1 MNTIKTQDK
10 AQGTKR
16 ALNGSI
22 AHNLK
27 PLSITQHEKLTQL
40 KPLHIETGNNGNYPD
55 ITYRHIAKMMC
66 SHLPV
71 EGSDYSIAVESML
84 HSILDLPIEA
94 KHALKS
100 AYIFSRKAP
109 REEREDLFQDLML
122 NLLKAKIGDE
132 KLCYAVARCDWMDWW
147 KKYKIREHYSLDV
160 SVSEDETG
168 SPVTLGDLLVNE
180 IRFETMVD
188 AKLDAVTI
196 WNQLPVDIKPIV
208 TKRLQ
213 QKALTD
219 CERKR
224 LNRFVH
230 GQGTNLILA

>member
-1 MNTIKTQDK
+1 VNTIQDK

-16 ALNGSI
+16 EQSGSN

-27 PLSITQHEKLTQL
+27 PLSIRQHEKLTQL

-71 EGSDYSIAVESML
+71 EEHDYFEAVESML
-84 HSILDLPIEA
+84 HSILELPIEA
-94 KHALKS
+94 KYALKC

-122 NLLKAKIGDE
+122 KLLESRIGEE
-132 KLCYAVARCDWMDWW
+132 KLCYAVARCDWLDWW
-147 KKYKIREHYSLDV
+147 KRYKIREHFSLDV
-160 SVSEDETG
+160 SVSEDESG
-168 SPVTLGDLLVNE
+168 NPVTLGDLLTNE
-180 IRFETMVD
+180 IRFETMID
-188 AKLDAVTI
+188 AKLDAETI
-196 WNQLPVDIKPIV
+196 WQKLPVEIKPII

-213 QKALTD
+213 NKALTA

-230 GQGTNLILA
+230 GQGTSLILA